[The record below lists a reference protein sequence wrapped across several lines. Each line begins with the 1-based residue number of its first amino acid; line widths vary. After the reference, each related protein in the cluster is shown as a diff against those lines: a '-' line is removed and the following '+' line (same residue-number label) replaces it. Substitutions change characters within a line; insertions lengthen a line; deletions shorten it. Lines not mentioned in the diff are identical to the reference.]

1 MLRGTDGF
9 LGSELVCESRVERRY
24 RLWDFWKSHVEFEA
38 FRTAQQ
44 QAIDE
49 LAKLNASR
57 EVVLKEVQLGAFY
70 IDEPG
75 DEWTDLTPA

>member
-1 MLRGTDGF
+1 LK
-9 LGSELVCESRVERRY
+9 SELVCESRVERRF
-24 RLWDFWKSHVEFEA
+24 RLWDFWKSHEHFES
-38 FRTAQQ
+38 FRATQQ

-49 LAKLNASR
+49 LAMLNASR
-57 EVVLKEVQLGAFY
+57 ELVVKEVQLGAFY